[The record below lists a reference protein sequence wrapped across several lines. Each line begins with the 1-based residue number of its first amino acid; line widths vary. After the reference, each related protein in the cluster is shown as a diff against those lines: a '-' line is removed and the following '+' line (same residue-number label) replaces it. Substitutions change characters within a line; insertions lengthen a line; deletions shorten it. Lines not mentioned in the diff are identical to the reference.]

1 MKTVLRSIVYN
12 AASIWIVSLLA
23 SGIILEKGYE
33 TLLVAAFALGLINL
47 LVKPVI
53 NILLLPLN
61 LITLG
66 AFRWLVNVL
75 ALYLVTIVVPDFR
88 IVPLHFSRFTY
99 QGIVIPPISL
109 NLIFSFVVISFLI
122 SLISSFWYWLRR

>member
-1 MKTVLRSIVYN
+1 VKTVLRSIVYN

-23 SGIILEKGYE
+23 SGIVLEKGYE

-75 ALYLVTIVVPDFR
+75 ALYLVTVVVPDFK
-88 IVPLHFSRFTY
+88 IVPVHFSGFTY
-99 QGIVIPPISL
+99 RGIIIPPISL
-109 NLIFSFVVISFLI
+109 NLIFSFVVVSFLI
-122 SLISSFWYWLRR
+122 SFISSFWYWLRR

>member
-12 AASIWIVSLLA
+12 AASIWIVSQVA
-23 SGIILEKGYE
+23 SGIVLKRGYE

-75 ALYLVTIVVPDFR
+75 ALYLVTLVVPDFE
-88 IVPLHFSRFTY
+88 IMPLHFSGFTY
-99 QGIVIPPISL
+99 QGIVIPPFSL
-109 NLIFSFVVISFLI
+109 NLIFSFVATSFLI

>member
-23 SGIILEKGYE
+23 SGIVLEKGYE

-88 IVPLHFSRFTY
+88 IVPVHFSGFTY
-99 QGIVIPPISL
+99 RGIIIPPVSL
-109 NLIFSFVVISFLI
+109 NLIFSFIVISFLI
-122 SLISSFWYWLRR
+122 SFISSFWYWLRR